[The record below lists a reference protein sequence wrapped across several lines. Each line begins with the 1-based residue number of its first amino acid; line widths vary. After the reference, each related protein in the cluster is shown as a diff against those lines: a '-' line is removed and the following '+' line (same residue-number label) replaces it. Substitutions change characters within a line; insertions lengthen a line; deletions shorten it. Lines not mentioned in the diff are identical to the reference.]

1 MTVALYLPVDALT
14 GHPIDFNLTADF
26 LELSAFFAETRA
38 VPASEIKNAMDI
50 GASEENPDVDKEM
63 REGSEGVVSA
73 TVDLIETRRGALGS
87 AYPYKL
93 DDAGDI
99 LECEWRSDSLGQT
112 TYVLCL
118 ILSNL
123 QASSPIMNG
132 STAHPNDAEVS
143 ELRQYFQYFAT
154 AALAAEI
161 GGTSWSFGFPRPDHS
176 SFLTKLKEIWR
187 VIRDGHIEAQVGSPT
202 HPKDDQVD
210 VFAARPH
217 PDRLPGFLLAAA
229 QVATGNNWKEKS
241 LRGHLSAFKSRW
253 FGLQPVTDF
262 LTYMIIPFARP
273 DEEFIDD
280 VRTMGNVLHRL
291 RIPRKVE
298 EAEQLLEAGISIEAY
313 DLLEEAVQWVADY
326 RRRREGT
333 A

>member
-1 MTVALYLPVDALT
+1 MTVSLYLPLDSLT
-14 GHPIDFNLTADF
+14 GYPIDFNLAADF
-26 LELSAFFAETRA
+26 LELSAFFAETGS

-50 GASEENPDVDKEM
+50 GAPEENLDADE
-63 REGSEGVVSA
+63 ETHDGNEEIVSA
-73 TVDLIETRRGALGS
+73 TVELIETRRGALGS

-112 TYVLCL
+112 TYLLCL
-118 ILSNL
+118 LLSNL
-123 QASSPIMNG
+123 RSSSPILDG
-132 STAHPNDAEVS
+132 STAHPNDAGVS

-161 GGTSWSFGFPRPDHS
+161 QGTSWSFGFPRPDHS
-176 SFLTKLKEIWR
+176 SFLAKLTEIWR
-187 VIRDGHIEAQVGSPT
+187 VIRDGRVAARVGAPT
-202 HPKDDQVD
+202 RPKDDQVD

-229 QVATGNNWKEKS
+229 QVATGDNWKEKS
-241 LRGHLSAFKSRW
+241 LRGHLSTFKSRW
-253 FGLQPVTDF
+253 FGAQPVTDF
-262 LTYMIIPFARP
+262 IPYMIIPFARP

-291 RIPRKVE
+291 RVPRKVE
-298 EAEQLLEAGISIEAY
+298 EAQQLQKAGVSIEAY
-313 DLLEEAVQWVADY
+313 DRLEEAGRWVADY
-326 RRRREGT
+326 RRRV